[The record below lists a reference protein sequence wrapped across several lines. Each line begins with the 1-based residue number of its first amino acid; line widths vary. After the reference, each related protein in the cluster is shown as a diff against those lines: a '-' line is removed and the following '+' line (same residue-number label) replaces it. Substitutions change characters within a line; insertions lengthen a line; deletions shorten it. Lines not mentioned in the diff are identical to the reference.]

1 MESGVCTQ
9 CTTLVLEGLDLILS
23 PVLMANVYSGKPDL
37 VLVIP
42 VTIFLI
48 AAASFAFSLILGQK
62 LKWQK
67 DSKAVKFQQTC
78 VPTAISINISCL
90 FFTL

>member
-1 MESGVCTQ
+1 MVGLNLRSLSHLNESMIQWKVVYVLS
-9 CTTLVLEGLDLILS
+9 TTLVLEGLDLILS
-23 PVLMANVYSGKPDL
+23 LVLMASVYSGKPDL

-62 LKWQK
+62 LK
-67 DSKAVKFQQTC
+67 
-78 VPTAISINISCL
+78 
-90 FFTL
+90 